1 MTWLPEVTLTG
12 SQKKE
17 RRPKL
22 STALLRANIAFGGV
36 FLVLGLTIVVRA
48 LLWGGFSPTA
58 GLLFGLLLVGV
69 GALRLW
75 AGLRKGRA

>member
-1 MTWLPEVTLTG
+1 M
-12 SQKKE
+12 
-17 RRPKL
+17 L
-22 STALLRANIAFGGV
+22 SANIAFGGV
-36 FLVLGLTIVVRA
+36 FLVLGLILVVRA

-75 AGLRKGRA
+75 AGLREGRA